1 MQKKWDQARLKA
13 LQSDASENIESYR
26 DQDDPKGLEQ
36 FTDQMKALLLADM
49 SMLEFMPEYL
59 PLALYG
65 RVQFPPKA
73 KGQWNKWLASGEQ
86 AVSLAEWGRFAASY
100 LGVVAL
106 EPLVTIAL
114 VRGAAAL
121 RSQRWARVCLDE
133 RLTLAGAA

>member
-1 MQKKWDQARLKA
+1 MNAVVR
-13 LQSDASENIESYR
+13 EI
-26 DQDDPKGLEQ
+26 P
-36 FTDQMKALLLADM
+36 FTDYYVAD
-49 SMLEFMPEYL
+49 L
-59 PLALYG
+59 
-65 RVQFPPKA
+65 
-73 KGQWNKWLASGEQ
+73 
-86 AVSLAEWGRFAASY
+86 SLAEWGRFAASY

>member
-1 MQKKWDQARLKA
+1 M
-13 LQSDASENIESYR
+13 SE
-26 DQDDPKGLEQ
+26 KC
-36 FTDQMKALLLADM
+36 
-49 SMLEFMPEYL
+49 
-59 PLALYG
+59 
-65 RVQFPPKA
+65 
-73 KGQWNKWLASGEQ
+73 ASGEQ